1 MFVHNLKN
9 QFKKITEIIL
19 NFQMQQKR
27 FKNFYTFFSVSKSNY
42 LSGAK
47 LKLEAFAIVWYVICK
62 QVKEP
67 LHSWACVPAVVESN
81 FIPLGLNW

>member
-27 FKNFYTFFSVSKSNY
+27 FKNFYSLFSVSKSNY

-47 LKLEAFAIVWYVICK
+47 LKLEAFAI
-62 QVKEP
+62 
-67 LHSWACVPAVVESN
+67 
-81 FIPLGLNW
+81 LG